1 MTLTETKRLHFKL
14 PVMIEGNES
23 MLSTLYL
30 CCECATFN
38 VNACLRIYD
47 MFQVHFDGRAAGNV
61 LSCYACV
68 NTGQRS

>member
-1 MTLTETKRLHFKL
+1 MTLTETKRLNFKL
-14 PVMIEGNES
+14 PVMIESNES

-68 NTGQRS
+68 N